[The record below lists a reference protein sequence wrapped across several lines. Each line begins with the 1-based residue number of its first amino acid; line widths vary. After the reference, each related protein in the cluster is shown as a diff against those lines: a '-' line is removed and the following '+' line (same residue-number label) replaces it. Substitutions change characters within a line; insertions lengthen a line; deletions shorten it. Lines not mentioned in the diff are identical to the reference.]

1 MHSQVDNELM
11 KHIVVGPEISNR
23 KFLESYAGSAHIG
36 LCGGNDLINKAIR
49 KMQWQVTSDGRRSPW
64 SHAFMFSERRSDGEF
79 WVLESDLDL
88 RHKQIRLGVQEN
100 RMSKYFDES
109 EFPNLAVID
118 FDLSSD
124 QSKAVLTEGLNLL
137 SGLSTY
143 SLSELLGTLMA
154 MSTTGMRAKENLL
167 AREGALYCSAMVQH
181 CFDAI
186 NFDLKPDVDTKNIT
200 PHDLFQTP
208 QQHTGYHLIREQ
220 PKGPRKS
227 IGQRMIDLANTE
239 IL

>member
-1 MHSQVDNELM
+1 M
-11 KHIVVGPEISNR
+11 KIIEIPSAISNR
-23 KFLESYAGSAHIG
+23 EFLKTHAGSGRIG

-64 SHAFMFSERRSDGEF
+64 SHAFLFSECRSDGEF

-118 FDLSSD
+118 FDLSTE
-124 QSKAVLTEGLNLL
+124 QSNAVVTEGLNLL

-143 SLSELLGTLMA
+143 SLTELLGTLMA
-154 MSTTGMRAKENLL
+154 MSRTGLRAKENLL

-186 NFDLKPDVDTKNIT
+186 NFDLKPNVETKNIT

-208 QQHTGYHLIREQ
+208 QPHTGYHLIREQ

>member
-1 MHSQVDNELM
+1 M
-11 KHIVVGPEISNR
+11 KHIVIGPEISNR
-23 KFLESYAGSAHIG
+23 EFLQTYAGSANVG
-36 LCGGNDLINKAIR
+36 LCGGTEFINKAIR
-49 KMQWQVTSDGRRSPW
+49 KLQWQVTADGRRSPW

-79 WVLESDLDL
+79 WVLESDLDF

-100 RMSKYFDES
+100 RMSKYYDEA
-109 EFPNLAVID
+109 EYPNLAVID
-118 FDLSSD
+118 FELTSV
-124 QSKAVLTEGLNLL
+124 QTKAVLTEGLNLL

-143 SLSELLGTLMA
+143 SLAELLGTLV
-154 MSTTGMRAKENLL
+154 SLGNTRLRSRENLL

-208 QQHTGYHLIREQ
+208 QPHTAYHLIREQ

-227 IGQRMIDLANTE
+227 LGRRIIEVAQTE
-239 IL
+239 IM

>member
-1 MHSQVDNELM
+1 M
-11 KHIVVGPEISNR
+11 KIIEMPNSLGNR
-23 KFLESYAGSAHIG
+23 EFLETHAGSARIG
-36 LCGGNDLINKAIR
+36 LCGGNDLINQAIR

-64 SHAFMFSERRSDGEF
+64 SHAFLFSERRSDGEF

-118 FDLSSD
+118 FDLSAE
-124 QSKAVLTEGLNLL
+124 QIKAVLTEALNLL

-143 SLSELLGTLMA
+143 SLTELLGTLMA
-154 MSTTGMRAKENLL
+154 MSRTGLRAKENLL
-167 AREGALYCSAMVQH
+167 AREGALYCAAMVQH

-186 NFDLKPDVDTKNIT
+186 NFDLKPNVETKNIT
-200 PHDLFQTP
+200 PHDLFMTP
-208 QQHTGYHLIREQ
+208 QPHSCYRMIREQ
-220 PKGPRKS
+220 PKGPRPS
-227 IGQRMIDLANTE
+227 IGRRILDLANTE
-239 IL
+239 IM

>member
-1 MHSQVDNELM
+1 M
-11 KHIVVGPEISNR
+11 KHIVIAPEISNR
-23 KFLESYAGSAHIG
+23 EFLETYVGSARIG
-36 LCGGNDLINKAIR
+36 LCGGTEFINKAIR
-49 KMQWQVTSDGRRSPW
+49 KLQWQVTADGRRSPW

-79 WVLESDLDL
+79 WVLESDLDF

-100 RMSKYFDES
+100 RMSKYYDEA
-109 EFPNLAVID
+109 EYPNLAVID
-118 FDLSSD
+118 FGLTPE
-124 QSKAVLTEGLNLL
+124 QTKAVLTEGLNLL

-143 SLSELLGTLMA
+143 SLAELLGTLM
-154 MSTTGMRAKENLL
+154 SLSNTRLRSKENLL

-186 NFDLKPDVDTKNIT
+186 NFDLKPNVDTKNIT

-208 QQHTGYHLIREQ
+208 QPHTAYHLIREQ

-227 IGQRMIDLANTE
+227 IGQRMMDLANTE

>member
-1 MHSQVDNELM
+1 M
-11 KHIVVGPEISNR
+11 KIIDIPIATSNR
-23 KFLESYAGSAHIG
+23 EFLETHVGTARIG

-49 KMQWQVTSDGRRSPW
+49 KMQWQVTADGRRSPW
-64 SHAFMFSERRSDGEF
+64 SHAFLFSERRSDGQF

-100 RMSKYFDES
+100 RMSKYFDEN

-118 FDLSSD
+118 FGLSTE
-124 QSKAVLTEGLNLL
+124 QSNAVVTEGLNLL

-143 SLSELLGTLMA
+143 SLTELLGTLMA
-154 MSTTGMRAKENLL
+154 MSRTGLRAKENLL

-186 NFDLKPDVDTKNIT
+186 NYDLKPNVDTKNIT
-200 PHDLFQTP
+200 PHDLFRTP
-208 QQHTGYHLIREQ
+208 QAHTGYHLIREQ

-227 IGQRMIDLANTE
+227 IGQRMMDLANTE
-239 IL
+239 IM

>member
-1 MHSQVDNELM
+1 M
-11 KHIVVGPEISNR
+11 KIFEIPNTISNR
-23 KFLESYAGSAHIG
+23 EFLETHAGSARIG

-49 KMQWQVTSDGRRSPW
+49 KMQWQVTNDGRRSPW
-64 SHAFMFSERRSDGEF
+64 SHAFLFSERRSDGEF
-79 WVLESDLDL
+79 WVLESDLDV

-118 FDLSSD
+118 FDLTAE
-124 QSKAVLTEGLNLL
+124 QSKAVLTEALNLL

-143 SLSELLGTLMA
+143 SLTELLGTLMA
-154 MSTTGMRAKENLL
+154 MSRTGLRAKENLL

-186 NFDLKPDVDTKNIT
+186 NYDLKPNVETKNIT

-208 QQHTGYHLIREQ
+208 QIHTGYHLIREQ
-220 PKGPRKS
+220 PKGPRPS
-227 IGQRMIDLANTE
+227 IAQRMIDLANTE

>member
-1 MHSQVDNELM
+1 M
-11 KHIVVGPEISNR
+11 KINQIPGSISNR
-23 KFLESYAGSAHIG
+23 EFLETHAGSARIG

-49 KMQWQVTSDGRRSPW
+49 KMQWQVTADGRRSPW
-64 SHAFMFSERRSDGEF
+64 SHAFLFSERRSDGEF
-79 WVLESDLDL
+79 WVLESDLDF

-118 FDLSSD
+118 FDLD
-124 QSKAVLTEGLNLL
+124 NEQSKAVLTEALNLL

-143 SLSELLGTLMA
+143 SLTELLGTLMA
-154 MSTTGMRAKENLL
+154 MSRAGLRSKENLL

-186 NFDLKPDVDTKNIT
+186 NFDLKPNVETKNIT

-208 QQHTGYHLIREQ
+208 QSHTAYHLIREQ
-220 PKGPRKS
+220 PKGPRKT

>member
-1 MHSQVDNELM
+1 MSM
-11 KHIVVGPEISNR
+11 KQIVVGANVSNR
-23 KFLESYAGSAHIG
+23 EFLETHAGSARIG
-36 LCGGNDLINKAIR
+36 LCGGNDIINKTIR
-49 KMQWQVTSDGRRSPW
+49 KMQWQVTTDGRRSPW
-64 SHAFMFSERRSDGEF
+64 SHAFLFSERRSDGEF

-100 RMSKYFDES
+100 RMSKYFDEND
-109 EFPNLAVID
+109 FPNLAVID
-118 FDLSSD
+118 FGLDET
-124 QSKAVLTEGLNLL
+124 QSKAVLTEALNLL

-143 SLSELLGTLMA
+143 SLVELLGTLMA
-154 MSTTGMRAKENLL
+154 MSRSSLRAKENLL

-186 NFDLKPDVDTKNIT
+186 NFDLKPNVETKNIT

-208 QQHTGYHLIREQ
+208 QPHTGYHLIREQ

-227 IGQRMIDLANTE
+227 IGQRMMDLANTE

>member
-1 MHSQVDNELM
+1 M
-11 KHIVVGPEISNR
+11 KIVEIPAAVSNR
-23 KFLESYAGSAHIG
+23 EFLEAHAGSARIG

-64 SHAFMFSERRSDGEF
+64 SHAFLFSERRSDGEF

-118 FDLSSD
+118 FDLSAE
-124 QSKAVLTEGLNLL
+124 QSKAVLTEALNLL

-143 SLSELLGTLMA
+143 SLTELLGTLMA
-154 MSTTGMRAKENLL
+154 MSRTGLRAKENLL

-186 NFDLKPDVDTKNIT
+186 NFDLKPNVETKNIT

-208 QQHTGYHLIREQ
+208 QSHTGFHLIREQ
-220 PKGPRKS
+220 PKGPRPS
-227 IGQRMIDLANTE
+227 IGQRIIDLANTE
-239 IL
+239 IM

>member
-1 MHSQVDNELM
+1 M
-11 KHIVVGPEISNR
+11 KHITITPDVSNR
-23 KFLESYAGSAHIG
+23 DFLEAYVGSARIG
-36 LCGGNDLINKAIR
+36 LCGGSEFINKAIR
-49 KMQWQVTSDGRRSPW
+49 KLQWQVTADGRRSPW
-64 SHAFMFSERRSDGEF
+64 SHAFMFSERRSDDEF
-79 WVLESDLDL
+79 WVLESDLDF

-100 RMSKYFDES
+100 RMSKYYDEA
-109 EFPNLAVID
+109 EYPNLAIID
-118 FDLSSD
+118 FGLTP
-124 QSKAVLTEGLNLL
+124 QQTKAVLTEGLNLL

-143 SLSELLGTLMA
+143 SLSELLGTLM
-154 MSTTGMRAKENLL
+154 SLGHTSLRSKENLL

-186 NFDLKPDVDTKNIT
+186 NFDLKPNVETKNIT

-208 QQHTGYHLIREQ
+208 QPHTAYHLIREQ

-227 IGQRMIDLANTE
+227 IGRRMVDLANTQ

>member
-1 MHSQVDNELM
+1 M
-11 KHIVVGPEISNR
+11 KHVTIDAQMSNQE
-23 KFLESYAGSAHIG
+23 FLELYAGSACIG

-64 SHAFMFSERRSDGEF
+64 SHAFLFSERRSDGEF

-100 RMSKYFDES
+100 RMSKYFDSS

-118 FDLSSD
+118 FGLSSS
-124 QSKAVLTEGLNLL
+124 QSKAVITEGLNLL

-143 SLSELLGTLMA
+143 SLTELLGTLMA
-154 MSTTGMRAKENLL
+154 MSRTGLRAKENLL

-186 NFDLKPDVDTKNIT
+186 NFDLKPNVDTKNIT

-208 QQHTGYHLIREQ
+208 QPHTAYHLIREQ

-227 IGQRMIDLANTE
+227 IRQRMMDIANTE

>member
-1 MHSQVDNELM
+1 M
-11 KHIVVGPEISNR
+11 KHIVIGPEISNR
-23 KFLESYAGSAHIG
+23 EFLETYVGPARVG
-36 LCGGNDLINKAIR
+36 LCGGTEFINKAIR
-49 KMQWQVTSDGRRSPW
+49 KLQWQVTADGRRSPW

-79 WVLESDLDL
+79 WVLESDLDF

-100 RMSKYFDES
+100 RMSKYYDET
-109 EFPNLAVID
+109 EYPNLAVID
-118 FDLSSD
+118 FGLTPEQTKS
-124 QSKAVLTEGLNLL
+124 VLTEGLNLL

-143 SLSELLGTLMA
+143 SLTELLGTLMSLS
-154 MSTTGMRAKENLL
+154 STRLRSKENLL

-186 NFDLKPDVDTKNIT
+186 NFDLKPNVETKNIT

-208 QQHTGYHLIREQ
+208 QAHTAYHLIREQ
-220 PKGPRKS
+220 PKGPRRS
-227 IGQRMIDLANTE
+227 IGQRVVDLANTE